1 MPSVFRAA
9 SVAAIV
15 AIAGALCAPAQAAEG
30 RNGAV
35 AAGLAAGVLGGVILD
50 RTLLNGGQPQQP
62 EVQPVQA
69 RPVYI
74 DPQPTYVV
82 RPVRVVPDQYM
93 TRASGLKAQCDDG
106 DTRACIRFG
115 IVIGEHRER
124 QAQWRRQNPDM
135 FDYERN

>member
-9 SVAAIV
+9 SLAAIV

-35 AAGLAAGVLGGVILD
+35 AAGLAAGVIGGVILD
-50 RTLLNGGQPQQP
+50 RTLLNGGQPQQAP
-62 EVQPVQA
+62 VAAQPVY
-69 RPVYI
+69 V
-74 DPQPTYVV
+74 DPQPTYAV
-82 RPVRVVPDQYM
+82 RPVRVAPDPYFNRM
-93 TRASGLKAQCDDG
+93 SGLKAQCDDG

-115 IVIGEHRER
+115 IIIGEHRER
-124 QAQWRRQNPDM
+124 QAAWRRQSPDL